1 MYQLIVAARMIPG
14 VSSTFAVSQSLHP
27 AIRTATNKKFRSKNS
42 SAQSNS
48 APVAAD
54 AFSTNLHASKS
65 AVQSEQQGSGVS
77 VLESDGHQCDHHVEE
92 HQHSLD
98 GEEARV
104 DPP

>member
-1 MYQLIVAARMIPG
+1 MYQLFVAARLIPG
-14 VSSTFAVSQSLHP
+14 VSTTIAASQSLHP
-27 AIRTATNKKFRSKNS
+27 AIRTATYKKFRSKNA

-48 APVAAD
+48 VPVVAD
-54 AFSTNLHASKS
+54 AFSANLQASKS
-65 AVQSEQQGSGVS
+65 AVQSEQQGSGVG

>member
-1 MYQLIVAARMIPG
+1 MYQLFVAARMIPG
-14 VSSTFAVSQSLHP
+14 VSTTIAASQSLHP
-27 AIRTATNKKFRSKNS
+27 TIRTATYKKFRSKNA

-48 APVAAD
+48 LPLVAD
-54 AFSTNLHASKS
+54 AFSANLQASKS
-65 AVQSEQQGSGVS
+65 AVQSEQQGSCVG